1 MNFAINELT
10 QQELELM
17 LSKKREYLHVLE
29 LDCLLLALEAN
40 LNNNNKGDNE

>member
-10 QQELELM
+10 PQELELIIN
-17 LSKKREYLHVLE
+17 KKREYLHVLE

-40 LNNNNKGDNE
+40 LEYNNKGDNE